1 MASISSYINK
11 IPGGKF
17 VKGVFLGAP
26 DPVEETTATGTTQDN
41 PLTGYDDLYEK
52 MRGRMD
58 LRGVIDELKR
68 FDQDDGRVKKVL
80 NRIKRDAVKGLLQ
93 LSFNGVEDQA
103 ISQLWREFITRTKLD
118 KREKLGSEARLLAR
132 DGNLPIQWVVNK
144 SGQVCRAIPMPIGTL
159 EADCDDLGR
168 FNNPAQAWRQVD
180 IAGKVLATFP
190 ALLITNGRL
199 DPENFERPDS
209 LGRPYLDAAR
219 PALRRLRMQEDDLV
233 IRRRTR
239 ASNRSLHVLEGA
251 NEKEL
256 IGYENE
262 VIKRRQSP
270 DQDFYTN
277 KKGAVTNISADANFD
292 QVKDIEMNLDAF
304 FAVAG
309 PKGLF
314 GYIDGMS
321 RDILEDLKKDYYEE
335 VDAIQDVLADVYRAG
350 FELDLLLKGKDPAAY
365 DFTIKF
371 AERMTES
378 PSQRADR
385 ALKQQSIGASQQTVL
400 ETAGLDPVKEKAR
413 IAEERKNPSDY
424 NLNPETDGD
433 IDLDNPTQPK
443 VSITPGNAKKGESQ
457 THITNK

>member
-1 MASISSYINK
+1 MASIRSVISKTKAMAIYALI
-11 IPGGKF
+11 
-17 VKGVFLGAP
+17 GAP
-26 DPVEETTATGTTQDN
+26 ETKGQTTAAGTTRDD
-41 PLTGYDDLYEK
+41 PLSGYDDYYAK

-58 LRGVIDELKR
+58 LRGVIEELKQ
-68 FDQDDGRVKKVL
+68 FDQVDGRVKKVL
-80 NRIKRDAVKGLLQ
+80 NRISRDAVKGGLQ
-93 LSFNGVEDQA
+93 LSFDGSEDETISALWQA
-103 ISQLWREFITRTKLD
+103 FKARTKLN
-118 KREKLGSEARLLAR
+118 KREKVASEARLLAR
-132 DGNLPIQWVVNK
+132 DGNLPIQWIVNK
-144 SGQVCRAIPMPIGTL
+144 NRQVIRGIAMPIGTL

-168 FNNPAQAWRQVD
+168 FNAPATAWRQID

-199 DPENFERPDS
+199 DPENYERPDS

-219 PALRRLRMQEDDLV
+219 PALRRLRMQEDDMVVL
-233 IRRRTR
+233 RRTR
-239 ASNRSLHVLEGA
+239 SSNRALHVLEGA
-251 NEKEL
+251 NETEL
-256 IGYENE
+256 RNYEND
-262 VIKRRQSP
+262 VIKRRQDPSS
-270 DQDFYTN
+270 DYFSN
-277 KKGAVTNISADANFD
+277 KKSAVTNIAGTANFD
-292 QVKDIEMNLDAF
+292 QVKDIEMSLDAF
-304 FAVAG
+304 FAIAG

-335 VDAIQDVLADVYRAG
+335 IDAIQDVLADVYRAG
-350 FELDLLLKGKDPAAY
+350 FELELLLNGKDPAGY

-424 NLNPETDGD
+424 GLDQGLDDDGE
-433 IDLDNPTQPK
+433 IDLDKPRGPQ

-457 THITNK
+457 TSIANN